1 MESEVPVTQKVL
13 ETLPVGWSNRSNTIV
28 CHLRKVSDFDSVI
41 MCETEEKENVDN
53 ADGQD

>member
-1 MESEVPVTQKVL
+1 MTQKVL
-13 ETLPVGWSNRSNTIV
+13 ETLPVGWSNRSNTII